1 MATRLMTVLGFTII
15 FNALVLVSTAIMQAH
30 GHAGRPVIN
39 MLIGGVVNLVAVY
52 VLAGNAVVNILGTP
66 IGLLMGYVVISILNI
81 LSMRHLLPKPPA
93 ILPNLLRSFFAAAV
107 MGVLAWGALWGAES
121 HRRAG
126 DRHRPPD
133 SVRRAGSGR
142 RRQLFL
148 YRRKVQSHHP

>member
-52 VLAGNAVVNILGTP
+52 VLAGMPLINILGTP

-81 LSMRHLLPKPPA
+81 LSMRHLLPKPPRFC
-93 ILPNLLRSFFAAAV
+93 PTFCVPS
-107 MGVLAWGALWGAES
+107 S
-121 HRRAG
+121 PRR
-126 DRHRPPD
+126 
-133 SVRRAGSGR
+133 
-142 RRQLFL
+142 
-148 YRRKVQSHHP
+148 